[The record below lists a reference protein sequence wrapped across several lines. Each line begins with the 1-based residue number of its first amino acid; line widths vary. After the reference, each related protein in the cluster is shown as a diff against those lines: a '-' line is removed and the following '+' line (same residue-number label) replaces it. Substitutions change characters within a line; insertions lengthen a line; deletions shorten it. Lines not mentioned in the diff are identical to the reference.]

1 MFKYKKILI
10 GAIFLVLVFTVSFCY
25 GYRNVLKKD
34 VLSLYK
40 NYLKVSNQHK
50 ETPNEKAV
58 SASKIKESKDVSKD
72 TAVIRNDMP
81 VVFVDRK
88 HYTKNGKDQIVDD
101 VVKHSTSEMEGF
113 KGKKIKDLYVELN
126 NKNYS
131 LEIEKD
137 QIICVKRYTPGKYVA
152 KLKGEKYEIFQS
164 EDNGDLKLLESG
176 GNINQKGEDE
186 VIFNQNT
193 EEYNT
198 IEEARESLSDF
209 TS

>member
-1 MFKYKKILI
+1 
-10 GAIFLVLVFTVSFCY
+10 
-25 GYRNVLKKD
+25 
-34 VLSLYK
+34 
-40 NYLKVSNQHK
+40 
-50 ETPNEKAV
+50 
-58 SASKIKESKDVSKD
+58 
-72 TAVIRNDMP
+72 
-81 VVFVDRK
+81 
-88 HYTKNGKDQIVDD
+88 
-101 VVKHSTSEMEGF
+101 MEGF

-137 QIICVKRYTPGKYVA
+137 QIICVKRYTSGKYVA